1 MGALC
6 CAKKGD
12 GSPKPLKKKKKKG
25 KGSASASKDF
35 DFEDFDAEKARDH
48 RVAAEVK
55 SELFE
60 LETKDRELDQR
71 DQDAVRTISAQK
83 QAKKG
88 EYKGWKKRES
98 VDVASLDSAQ

>member
-25 KGSASASKDF
+25 KGSASKDF
-35 DFEDFDAEKARDH
+35 DFEDFDAENARHH

-60 LETKDRELDQR
+60 LETKDKELDQR
-71 DQDAVRTISAQK
+71 DQDALRTINAKK